1 MVWGAVSRIKMLE
14 INEIFESVQG
24 EGLLAGT
31 PFTFIRLQG
40 CNLRCVY
47 CDTKQAWEKGKGVI
61 MTEEE
66 IVAKVEGFGHKWIEI
81 TGSEPLLQN
90 LQPLLVKLRGD
101 DLQKYRVEL
110 QTNCSLNPMQY
121 SLISRISL
129 SPKLS
134 SSGMVK
140 YMRYGYMS
148 WLNPGDEVKFVIS
161 NESDFK
167 EALLLLRLNR
177 TKASIIF
184 TPVDGIDGKWIVEK
198 ILEEHIEEVRVL
210 CQLHKVFRLR

>member
-1 MVWGAVSRIKMLE
+1 MLE

-47 CDTKQAWEKGKGVI
+47 CDTKQAWGKGKGVM

-148 WLNPGDEVKFVIS
+148 WLNPNDEVKFVIS
-161 NESDFK
+161 NEEDFN
-167 EALLLLRLNR
+167 EAVGLLQKYP
-177 TKASIIF
+177 TKASVVMQ
-184 TPVDGIDGKWIVEK
+184 PEGGKNGRWIVEK
-198 ILEEHIEEVRVL
+198 VLEEHLEEIRVL
-210 CQLHKVFRLR
+210 PQTHKVFDLR